1 MAEVRVRMQCVDYGL
16 PDAVIEVGWD
26 SILNYKPDDFFQN
39 YRFSIKNEMF
49 IACNSLPQFTWDVD
63 VEGDPWASFIL
74 MDNGCYVFQVSIDLF
89 CGGAWVSDILVAE
102 FSTTE
107 WRINLD
113 EKYVIVKIKA
123 SEASLV
129 DFNIECLK
137 KKWNETLNIFD
148 IPERVA
154 VKPYVNTYGFYEYQD
169 IYYGIGSCIEAGIPD
184 IADYCYLEVI
194 EIDDVIPP
202 PPINVQCTFLYHR
215 FERNGTCESGVP
227 VPPDEFSTWNL
238 IDGTC
243 PDPIYW
249 KCPDSD
255 RLPYLFL
262 DGILF
267 RDMIEYLISLTD
279 CGLTVESDFFN
290 INPPGLNPTNSA
302 YDKAFLELQQ
312 LVVFQ
317 KSDIKR
323 FDSTNRSA
331 KPSWITKIKEVLA
344 DLFILFKVKAQV
356 DGSILRLE
364 HISFYES
371 IAGNDYTNEYY
382 IKELQRDNSDTPRL
396 TRFYFRDPQ
405 ASEYFAGLPIEI
417 YCGEGEAE
425 KRCTQFYTDL
435 LFAIEADNAESI
447 GDDGWFLMATEF
459 NGTDYQVL
467 KDNRPL
473 SFTELHE
480 NFHTYDMAGAGTI
493 NGVEVVPESI
503 AKTRKQPEFK
513 VKRCCDDD
521 FDPNNYITTSL
532 GQGKIDNADW
542 NLSASEL
549 LISAKY

>member
-1 MAEVRVRMQCVDYGL
+1 MQCVDYGL

-89 CGGAWVSDILVAE
+89 CGGAWVSDILVGE

-113 EKYVIVKIKA
+113 EKYVIVKPKY
-123 SEASLV
+123 SEFSFAV
-129 DFNIECLK
+129 FGIECLK
-137 KKWNETLNIFD
+137 KNWTAVTNLYD
-148 IPERVA
+148 IPTLISV
-154 VKPYVNTYGFYEYQD
+154 VPYVDTYDTFEYQD
-169 IYYGIGSCIEAGIPD
+169 VYTSPCESITPPTVPDYCFDDVSTNQNSALSYICTFFYHRLVKEGTCDGVTPEPPDLVNDWFLFSGGCPGIPLYWYCPVNSH
-184 IADYCYLEVI
+184 IAAVYS
-194 EIDDVIPP
+194 PG
-202 PPINVQCTFLYHR
+202 R
-215 FERNGTCESGVP
+215 
-227 VPPDEFSTWNL
+227 
-238 IDGTC
+238 
-243 PDPIYW
+243 
-249 KCPDSD
+249 
-255 RLPYLFL
+255 
-262 DGILF
+262 LF
-267 RDMIEYLISLTD
+267 RDVMEYLITESG
-279 CGLTVESDFFN
+279 CGLTVQSDFFN
-290 INPPGLNPTNSA
+290 INPPGLNPSNSA
-302 YDKAFLELQQ
+302 YDKAFLELQE

-323 FDSTNRSA
+323 FDATNDSDR
-331 KPSWITKIKEVLA
+331 PSWGTKLKEILD
-344 DLFILFKVKAQV
+344 DLWIMFKVKPSIV
-356 DGSILRLE
+356 DDNILRLE

-371 IAGNDYTNEYY
+371 LAGNDYTNEYY

-435 LFAIEADNAESI
+435 IFATDANNAESV
-447 GDDGWFLMATEF
+447 GDDGFFLMATELV
-459 NGTDYQVL
+459 GDVRRVIR
-467 KDNRPL
+467 DNRPL

-480 NFHTYDMAGAGTI
+480 NFHIYDMAGAGTI

-521 FDPNNYITTSL
+521 FDPKNYITTSL

>member
-1 MAEVRVRMQCVDYGL
+1 MQCVDYGL

-89 CGGAWVSDILVAE
+89 CSGVWVSDILVGE

-113 EKYVIVKIKA
+113 EKYVIVKPKY
-123 SEASLV
+123 SEFSFA
-129 DFNIECLK
+129 DFGIECLK
-137 KKWNETLNIFD
+137 KNWTAVTNLYD
-148 IPERVA
+148 IPTLISV
-154 VKPYVNTYGFYEYQD
+154 VPYVDTYDTFEYQD
-169 IYYGIGSCIEAGIPD
+169 VYTSPCESITPPTVP
-184 IADYCYLEVI
+184 DYCF
-194 EIDDVIPP
+194 DDVSTNQNSALSYI
-202 PPINVQCTFLYHR
+202 CTFFYHR
-215 FERNGTCESGVP
+215 LVKEGTCDGVTP
-227 VPPDEFSTWNL
+227 EPPDLVNDWFLFSGGCP
-238 IDGTC
+238 GTPLYWYC
-243 PDPIYW
+243 PVNSHIAAVYSPG
-249 KCPDSD
+249 
-255 RLPYLFL
+255 R
-262 DGILF
+262 LF
-267 RDMIEYLISLTD
+267 RDVMEYLIAESG
-279 CGLTVESDFFN
+279 CGLTVQSDFFN
-290 INPPGLNPTNSA
+290 INPPGLNPSNSA
-302 YDKAFLELQQ
+302 YDKAFLELQE

-323 FDSTNRSA
+323 FDATNDSDR
-331 KPSWITKIKEVLA
+331 PSWGTKLKEVLD
-344 DLFILFKVKAQV
+344 DLWIMFKVKPSIV
-356 DGSILRLE
+356 DDYILRLE

-371 IAGNDYTNEYY
+371 LAGSDYTNEYY

-435 LFAIEADNAESI
+435 IFATDADNAESV
-447 GDDGWFLMATEF
+447 GDDGFFLMATELV
-459 NGTDYQVL
+459 GDVRRVIR
-467 KDNRPL
+467 DNRPL